1 MCDKDGKKYFFDF
14 VIFLKKVV
22 DNKK

>member
-1 MCDKDGKKYFFDF
+1 MCDKDEKKYFFDF